1 MKATDK
7 ENEFILVTDENFE
20 EQAYLASNPDVAQ
33 AVREGRMG
41 SGKMHFEQFGRKE
54 KRKVRAADLSN
65 GFSKHLPGITGI
77 LASFIKK
84 IRNLL
89 LNPLRDSEK
98 TSDSKNEYIDDFL
111 RKRQTIAQEY
121 IKGSG
126 IEIGALHHP
135 LPVSENATVSYVDR
149 LSVQQLRQ
157 QYPELNE
164 LPIVNVD
171 IITDGETLDSI
182 NDFSQDFVIANHFLE
197 HCQNPLFAIENML
210 RVLKQNGILFIAVPD
225 KRYTFDIDRPVTSY
239 QHLENDYADGGE
251 NSKKQHFEEWVK
263 LVYHITD
270 ELEATKQVN
279 TLMSINYSIHF
290 HVWTQIELIEMI
302 LNLKQKLGFEVELI
316 CRNNNEVIFI
326 LRKS

>member
-7 ENEFILVTDENFE
+7 ENEFVLVSDENFD

-33 AVREGRMG
+33 AVSEGRMG
-41 SGKMHFEQFGRKE
+41 SGKIHFEQFGRKE
-54 KRKVRAADLSN
+54 KRKVRVSDLSN
-65 GFSKHLPGITGI
+65 SFPKPQPGIANT
-77 LASFIKK
+77 LSTLIKK
-84 IRNLL
+84 VRSLF
-89 LNPLRDSEK
+89 LNSLRGLEK
-98 TSDSKNEYIDDFL
+98 TSDGNDPQMDEFHM
-111 RKRQTIAQEY
+111 KRQSIAQEY
-121 IKGSG
+121 IKGAG

-135 LPVSENATVSYVDR
+135 LPVPKNATVSYVDR

-171 IITDGETLDSI
+171 IITDGETLESI
-182 NDFSQDFVIANHFLE
+182 SNFSQDFVIANHFLE

-210 RVLKQNGILFIAVPD
+210 RVLKQNGILFIAAPD
-225 KRYTFDIDRPVTSY
+225 KRYTFDIARPVTTY

-290 HVWTQIELIEMI
+290 HVWTQVEIIEMI